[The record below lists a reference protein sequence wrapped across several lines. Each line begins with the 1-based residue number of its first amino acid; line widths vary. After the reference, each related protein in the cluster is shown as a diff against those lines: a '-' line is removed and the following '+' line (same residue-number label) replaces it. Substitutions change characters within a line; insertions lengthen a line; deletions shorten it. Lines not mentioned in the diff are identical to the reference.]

1 MYDAELIQDLT
12 EIQAENIPAA
22 ALNVGQYDGAQIGLP
37 YRLSGVVLY
46 RNQSI
51 IPTPAADFADLKA
64 KAEAAATEE
73 IDGALLEIGSFYS
86 FSHLYGLGGALMTPE
101 GDPAFNTPEG
111 VAWLEMLQD
120 FYALGADDWYNDND
134 IERFKEG
141 KVGFVI
147 DGTWN
152 MADFSASLG
161 DDLVIDPWPADM
173 SGFVQTSMLYLNA
186 NTTGENTGA
195 VKSFI
200 AYLLEEESQT
210 IFYEADETFLPA
222 NTRVEVP
229 DPLRQQALAALEGGV
244 SWIVIPEMGA

>member
-1 MYDAELIQDLT
+1 
-12 EIQAENIPAA
+12 
-22 ALNVGQYDGAQIGLP
+22 
-37 YRLSGVVLY
+37 
-46 RNQSI
+46 
-51 IPTPAADFADLKA
+51 
-64 KAEAAATEE
+64 
-73 IDGALLEIGSFYS
+73 
-86 FSHLYGLGGALMTPE
+86 
-101 GDPAFNTPEG
+101 
-111 VAWLEMLQD
+111 
-120 FYALGADDWYNDND
+120 
-134 IERFKEG
+134 
-141 KVGFVI
+141 
-147 DGTWN
+147 

-244 SWIVIPEMGA
+244 SWIVIPEMGAYWGPTENAIRRALQTDADLAAVLAETEQIVIEAVAEIRAVE